1 MAKCKPLTG
10 RIFMKVGDELKPMLT
25 RHPDGTVEYFMPK
38 EERQKYERE
47 MLRNI
52 AKAEADY
59 YRNKEVSA

>member
-1 MAKCKPLTG
+1 
-10 RIFMKVGDELKPMLT
+10 MKVGDELKPMLT
-25 RHPDGTVEYFMPK
+25 RHPDGTVEYFMPQ
-38 EERQKYERE
+38 EERRKYERE